1 MIRVLSIVIALN
13 LAACTEMPRVIAG
26 CPADGCGAEETAPA
40 EGRRGLENRII
51 LWLFTVLTFPFMA
64 KG

>member
-1 MIRVLSIVIALN
+1 MLRVLSIVLALN
-13 LAACTEMPRVIAG
+13 LAACSQTTG
-26 CPADGCGAEETAPA
+26 LTGTCPANDCSTEETAPA
-40 EGRRGLENRII
+40 PRLEGLENRFV

>member
-1 MIRVLSIVIALN
+1 MLRVLSIVIALN
-13 LAACTEMPRVIAG
+13 LAACSDNAGLTAG
-26 CPADGCGAEETAPA
+26 CPANVCGTEETAPTP
-40 EGRRGLENRII
+40 RLQGLENRFV